1 MDLLE
6 AAEEMSRLSRLLD
19 AGLAAM
25 RDMARELADTE
36 HAYRKGKAESWA
48 RCPNDPVGTKPSD
61 KDWTSAK
68 REAWVDGDT
77 ADLRRLRDL
86 AENMA
91 KAAYQAVRARQTQ
104 VSALQS
110 LLAAHRAEAEFART
124 AA

>member
-1 MDLLE
+1 MDLSD
-6 AAEEMSRLSRLLD
+6 AAVEVARLSRLLD
-19 AGLAAM
+19 QGLQAM

-36 HAYRKGKAESWA
+36 HAYRKSKAESWA
-48 RCPNDPVGTKPSD
+48 RCPNDPHGTKPSD

-77 ADLRRLRDL
+77 ADLRRMRDL

-91 KAAYQAVRARQTQ
+91 KAAYQSVRARQTQ
-104 VSALQS
+104 ISALQS
-110 LLAAHRAEAEFART
+110 LLKAHQAEAEFART